1 MPPKTAAPTASTAA
15 ATVIVRRLQA
25 PHQAEPFTE
34 YKPLSAVMK
43 DEVFS
48 AVAEI
53 FDEAGGKKMLKSS
66 GDVYLKP
73 NAIDS
78 KPYSHTRPELIE
90 AVIRYWK
97 ENDARNIFLFENC
110 TQSNFTRMVFA
121 LTGYS
126 EICRK
131 YGAREVFLDEEKNTL
146 YTFRGK
152 APESQEEGGYVGT
165 TFRIPK
171 FVTENLIDRADENLY
186 INLPKL
192 KTHSMA
198 GVTLGVK
205 NQWAFPQPSDRRSD
219 HNYNLAS
226 KLADMLGYIQPDFT
240 LIEGVEATIHG
251 HYPAT
256 ALADKC
262 VLPFRV
268 LIGSDNVMAADL
280 VGARLFGLTP
290 EDARH
295 LQVAIDRGLTRGVR
309 SLNDV
314 DIIGDIS
321 DFTERYDWDL
331 YPQYPEDVTILKGQ
345 ERCCREGCQNN
356 PLTLIQCLAYDYNGK
371 GGWTIVMGKG
381 HDPAV
386 IDAIQGRVVVVGHCA
401 IKEAGDRLVAR
412 LGRKN
417 VYFSGFCN
425 DLCATN
431 NALCHLMNVN
441 PLLMAPLPFFT
452 SIKLL
457 ALSKLHGSQANV
469 PFFFAHK
476 LKVV

>member
-1 MPPKTAAPTASTAA
+1 MPEKA
-15 ATVIVRRLQA
+15 ATVTVRRLQT
-25 PHQAEPFTE
+25 PHQSESFKE
-34 YKPLSAVMK
+34 FMPLSSAMR
-43 DEVFS
+43 DEVFA
-48 AVAEI
+48 AVSEI
-53 FDEAGGKKMLKSS
+53 FESAGGKSLLKSS

-73 NAIDS
+73 NGIDS
-78 KPYSHTRPELIE
+78 KPYCYTRAELVE

-97 ENDARNIFLFENC
+97 EAGARQIYLFENC

-126 EICRK
+126 DICRR
-131 YGAREVFLDEEKNTL
+131 YGAREVFLDEEKSIP
-146 YTFRGK
+146 YSFRGK
-152 APESQEEGGYVGT
+152 APESQEAGGYANT
-165 TFRIPK
+165 TFHIPK
-171 FVTENLIDRADENLY
+171 FVTENLIDRAGENLY

-205 NQWAFPQPSDRRSD
+205 NQWAFPQPSDRRAD

-240 LIEGVEATIHG
+240 VIEGIEATIHG

-268 LIGSDNVMAADL
+268 LVAGPNVVAADL

-290 EDARH
+290 EEDVHH
-295 LQVAIDRGLTRGVR
+295 LQIALERGYGKGVKN
-309 SLNDV
+309 LDDV
-314 DIIGDIS
+314 EVVGDIS
-321 DFTERYDWDL
+321 DFTERYGWDL
-331 YPQYPEDVTILKGQ
+331 YPQFPDDVTILKGA

-356 PLTLIQCLAYDYNGK
+356 PLTLIQCLAYDYQGK

-381 HDPAV
+381 HDSAV
-386 IDAIQGRVVVVGHCA
+386 IDAINGRVMVAGHCA
-401 IKEAGDRLVAR
+401 ISEVGDRLVSR

-425 DLCATN
+425 DLCAST
-431 NALCHLMNVN
+431 NALCHLMHVN
-441 PLLMAPLPFFT
+441 PLLMAPLPFFK
-452 SIKLL
+452 SIRLL
-457 ALSKLHGSQANV
+457 LLSKLRGSQANV

-476 LKVV
+476 FKVV

>member
-1 MPPKTAAPTASTAA
+1 MSKK
-15 ATVIVRRLQA
+15 ATVTVRRLKTN
-25 PHQAEPFTE
+25 HQTEPFSQF
-34 YKPLSAVMK
+34 KPLSPDMK
-43 DEVFS
+43 KEVFE
-48 AVAEI
+48 AVSGI
-53 FDEAGGKKMLKSS
+53 FEAAGGKSLLKSS

-73 NAIDS
+73 NGIDS
-78 KPYSHTRPELIE
+78 KPYCYTRSEVVE
-90 AVIRYWK
+90 AVIQYWK
-97 ENDARNIFLFENC
+97 NAGANKIYLFENC

-126 EICRK
+126 DICRR
-131 YGAREVFLDEEKNTL
+131 YGVHEIYLDEEKSVP
-146 YTFRGK
+146 YTFKGK
-152 APESQEEGGYVGT
+152 APEAEEEGGYKDTV
-165 TFRIPK
+165 FNIPK
-171 FVTENLIDRADENLY
+171 FITENLIERANENLY

-240 LIEGVEATIHG
+240 LIEGIEATIHG

-268 LIGSDNVMAADL
+268 LIGSKNVVAADL

-290 EDARH
+290 GEDVEH
-295 LQVAIDRGLTRGVR
+295 LQIVIDRDYGNGVK
-309 SLNDV
+309 SLDDV
-314 DIIGDIS
+314 EITGDIS
-321 DFTERYDWDL
+321 DFDKRYEWDL
-331 YPQYPEDVTILKGQ
+331 YPQFPEDVTILKGQ
-345 ERCCREGCQNN
+345 ERCCPQGCQNN
-356 PLTLIQCLAYDYNGK
+356 PLTLIQILAYDYNGK

-381 HDPAV
+381 HDPETIKNITGKVMIA
-386 IDAIQGRVVVVGHCA
+386 GHCA
-401 IKEAGDRLVAR
+401 INEVGDTLIDK

-417 VYFSGFCN
+417 VYLSGFCN
-425 DLCATN
+425 DLRASN

-441 PLLMAPLPFFT
+441 PLLMAPMPFLKA
-452 SIKLL
+452 IKLL
-457 ALSKLHGSQANV
+457 LLSKINGSQANV

-476 LKVV
+476 VKVV

>member
-1 MPPKTAAPTASTAA
+1 MTEKAA
-15 ATVIVRRLQA
+15 AVTVRHLQTR
-25 PHQAEPFTE
+25 HQSEPFTL
-34 YKPLSAVMK
+34 YKPLSAAMK
-43 DEVFS
+43 DEVS
-48 AVAEI
+48 AAVAGI
-53 FDEAGGKKMLKSS
+53 FDAAGGREMLKSS
-66 GDVYLKP
+66 GDVFLKP

-78 KPYSHTRPELIE
+78 KPYSHTRPEFVE

-97 ENDARNIFLFENC
+97 EHGANRIYLFENC

-126 EICRK
+126 DICRRH
-131 YGAREVFLDEEKNTL
+131 GVREVFLDEEKNTL
-146 YTFRGK
+146 FQFRGK
-152 APESQEEGGYVGT
+152 ASETQEEGGYVETG
-165 TFRIPK
+165 FHIPK

-219 HNYNLAS
+219 HNYNLPS
-226 KLADMLGYIQPDFT
+226 KLADVLGYLQPDFT

-268 LIGSDNVMAADL
+268 LIGSKNVVAADL

-290 EDARH
+290 DEDVRH
-295 LQVAIDRGLTRGVR
+295 LKIAIDRGLSRGVR
-309 SLNDV
+309 CLDDV
-314 DIIGDIS
+314 EIEGDIS
-321 DFTERYDWDL
+321 GFAERYSWDL
-331 YPQYPEDVTILKGQ
+331 YPRYPDDVKILKGR
-345 ERCCREGCQNN
+345 ERCCPEGCQNN
-356 PLTLIQCLAYDYNGK
+356 PLTLLQCLAYDYQGK
-371 GGWTIVMGKG
+371 GGFSLVMGKC

-386 IDAIQGRVVVVGHCA
+386 VDALDGRVLVAGHCA
-401 IKEAGDRLVAR
+401 IAEVGDRLVSR

-417 VYFSGFCN
+417 VYFSGYCN
-425 DLCATN
+425 DLCATT
-431 NALCHLMNVN
+431 NALCHLMKVD
-441 PLLMAPLPFFT
+441 PLLMAPLPFLR
-452 SIKLL
+452 SIRLL
-457 ALSKLHGSQANV
+457 AMSKLRGSQANV

-476 LKVV
+476 FKVV